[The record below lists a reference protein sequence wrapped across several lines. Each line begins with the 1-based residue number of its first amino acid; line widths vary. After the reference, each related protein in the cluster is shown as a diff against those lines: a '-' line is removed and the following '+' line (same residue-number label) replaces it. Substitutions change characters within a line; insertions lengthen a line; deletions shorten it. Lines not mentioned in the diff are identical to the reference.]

1 MQSGGLVKPWGGS
14 ILIETVMTFFAISV
28 FILFA
33 TFMILAAFLYY
44 WMD

>member
-1 MQSGGLVKPWGGS
+1 M
-14 ILIETVMTFFAISV
+14 IETVMTFFAMAV

-33 TFMILAAFLYY
+33 AFMVVAAFLYY